1 MYTVSETVA
10 KHDVLIMSFK
20 ERDQSSV
27 PIPSYPGPSDP
38 RPFSATSS
46 APSPG
51 AGIAPGSSAAPPS
64 DPAAGAGTAPPPAVI
79 NEIVG

>member
-1 MYTVSETVA
+1 MMCSCPLKNEIN
-10 KHDVLIMSFK
+10 H
-20 ERDQSSV
+20 DQSSV

-64 DPAAGAGTAPPPAVI
+64 DPAAGAGTAPPPAV
-79 NEIVG
+79 NQ